1 MGLPQV
7 NTAKFSVD
15 LPGCGKTV
23 EYRPFFVKEQ
33 KILMQAAESEDP
45 AQISTATS
53 EMIKACTFEKLEVD
67 DLTSTDVEFLLL
79 KIRTKSV
86 GEKSKVML
94 KCQDESC
101 GEMTE
106 TEIDIDKIAPTGG
119 TEKEQ
124 KIQLKDSIGV
134 CFKVPTIGTLK
145 KFMLV
150 ADGTAMGTITATM
163 AAAIDYVYDA
173 DSVYPTSE
181 QSPEEVIQFLE
192 SLSSEQ
198 FKKAQVAFDNFP
210 RLVHE
215 VEYTCKKCSKKN
227 NIQLGGMGDFLG

>member
-7 NTAKFSVD
+7 NTAKFSVE
-15 LPGCGKTV
+15 LPGCGQTV

-45 AQISTATS
+45 AQISVATS
-53 EMIKACTFEKLEVD
+53 EMIKACTFEKFDVD
-67 DLTSTDVEFLLL
+67 VMTSTDIEFLLL

-86 GEKSKVML
+86 GETSKVML

-106 TEIDIDKIAPTGG
+106 VEINIDKIVPTGG
-119 TEKEQ
+119 VKGEQ
-124 KIQLKDSIGV
+124 KIIIKDNIGAS
-134 CFKVPTIGTLK
+134 FKVPTIGQLK
-145 KFMLV
+145 KYITA
-150 ADGTAMGTITATM
+150 ADGTAMGTVMATM
-163 AAAIDYVYDA
+163 AASIDYVYDA
-173 DSVYPTSE
+173 DAVYPTSE
-181 QSPEEVIQFLE
+181 QTPEEVVQFLE
-192 SLSSEQ
+192 SLSAEQ
-198 FKKAQVAFDNFP
+198 FKKVQGIFDKFP
-210 RLVHE
+210 RLIHD